1 MHLMVLS
8 LEVQGL
14 GWEVVDHCR
23 VKASSKDLLIL
34 THFFKSMGLLG
45 TYQVC
50 ILLLYSHT

>member
-14 GWEVVDHCR
+14 GWEVVEHCR

-34 THFFKSMGLLG
+34 THSLKSMGLLG

-50 ILLLYSHT
+50 ILLLHSHM

>member
-34 THFFKSMGLLG
+34 THSLKSLGLLG

-50 ILLLYSHT
+50 ILLLHSHM

>member
-14 GWEVVDHCR
+14 GWEVVEHCR
-23 VKASSKDLLIL
+23 VKASSEDLLIL
-34 THFFKSMGLLG
+34 TPSLELMGLLG

-50 ILLLYSHT
+50 ILLLNSLM

>member
-14 GWEVVDHCR
+14 GWEVVEHCR
-23 VKASSKDLLIL
+23 VKASSEDLLIRTPSL
-34 THFFKSMGLLG
+34 KSMGLLG

-50 ILLLYSHT
+50 ILLLNSHM